1 MFQFGLWLSWLN
13 LNRCYMNAAFNG
25 MHHGLLIGQWQD
37 RFTHENMETCA
48 SELRSKLLYVAHL
61 AVI

>member
-1 MFQFGLWLSWLN
+1 
-13 LNRCYMNAAFNG
+13 MNAAFNG